1 MDEFVLVEKPLHL
14 TDDFSKKKEPKNSDL
29 KSFSLSIVFH
39 TALVIIALIGFNSL
53 PPNFTEKPSSPIKAN
68 LYVPVIQKETNAE
81 TLLSSQNESEIELPT
96 KRPIQSTNR
105 KIMESTKIPVTSS
118 ENTRN
123 VDTALIIQPKI
134 EKNVQFD
141 SLKGEHDNQFRFE
154 VDTNTPSNDQE
165 TQVDIF
171 ETKASK
177 DLGAYNQQAF
187 ETLMHHDIRV
197 IQKQKIS
204 PDLDIP
210 VRTYRDDDHERM
222 EKLAITVDCNSM
234 RGSTLTLVSRLL
246 NGTLGTNQNS
256 QSASAHNSLASVDR
270 IRCSKT
276 DIDQFIQRRLN
287 KAQD

>member
-1 MDEFVLVEKPLHL
+1 M

-39 TALVIIALIGFNSL
+39 TALVIFALLGFDSL
-53 PPNFTEKPSSPIKAN
+53 PPNFTDEPISPIKAI
-68 LYVPVIQKETNAE
+68 LYVPVIQKETNTE
-81 TLLSSQNESEIELPT
+81 TLQSLQNESEIALPT

-105 KIMESTKIPVTSS
+105 KIMESTAIPVTSS
-118 ENTRN
+118 ENSRN

-134 EKNVQFD
+134 EKSVQLD
-141 SLKGEHDNQFRFE
+141 SLKGEHDNQFRFD
-154 VDTNTPSNDQE
+154 VDPNTPSNVQE
-165 TQVDIF
+165 TRVDIF
-171 ETKASK
+171 ATKASK
-177 DLGAYNQQAF
+177 DLGAFNQQAF

-234 RGSTLTLVSRLL
+234 RRSTLTLVSRLL

-256 QSASAHNSLASVDR
+256 QSASAHNRSASADR
-270 IRCSKT
+270 IRCSQT

-287 KAQD
+287 EAQD

>member
-1 MDEFVLVEKPLHL
+1 MKRRDI
-14 TDDFSKKKEPKNSDL
+14 L
-29 KSFSLSIVFH
+29 KSIPLVTLVATGIPGGFYKFN
-39 TALVIIALIGFNSL
+39 TASKGKK
-53 PPNFTEKPSSPIKAN
+53 TEKSTDYFDELGVDKVINASATMTWLSGSLMLPEVLEAINSTAHDFADMYQLQDKAGIKIA
-68 LYVPVIQKETNAE
+68 
-81 TLLSSQNESEIELPT
+81 
-96 KRPIQSTNR
+96 
-105 KIMESTKIPVTSS
+105 